1 MPSITTKDGVEI
13 FYKDWGKGQPIVFS
27 HGWPLSAD
35 DWDAQMMFFLNHG
48 YRVIAHDRRGH
59 GRSSQTAD
67 GHDMDHYADD
77 LAALT
82 AHLDL
87 KNAIHVGHSTGGG
100 EVVHYLAR
108 HGESRVAKAAI
119 ISAVPPLMVKTPANP
134 NGLPKDVFDGF
145 QAQLAANRSQFYRD
159 VAAGPFYGYNRPG
172 AKPSEAVIENWW
184 RQGMMG
190 GAKAHYDGIVAFSQ
204 TDFTED
210 LKKITVPV
218 LVMHSD
224 DDQIV
229 PYVAAGPLSAKL
241 LKNGTLKTY
250 KGFPH
255 GMPTTEAATIN
266 EDLLAFSGNSSP
278 GVARFFRDR
287 RRGRPASKGSKGSP
301 DEQSDIREEF
311 AEFIPCDR
319 SDFSLEALSRM
330 SLTLCGL
337 RLLAVIA
344 RSECDE
350 AIEFF
355 FTIWHR
361 FAIARDD
368 EFWTKIASPD
378 KSMDHFS
385 ARHPFRPGR
394 AD

>member
-1 MPSITTKDGVEI
+1 
-13 FYKDWGKGQPIVFS
+13 VFS

-35 DWDAQMMFFLNHG
+35 DWDTQMLFFLKQG

-59 GRSSQTAD
+59 GRSTQTGD

-108 HGESRVAKAAI
+108 HGESRVSKAAI
-119 ISAVPPLMVKTPANP
+119 ISAVPPLMVQTTANP
-134 NGLPKDVFDGF
+134 KGLPKKVFDDF
-145 QAQLAANRSQFYRD
+145 QVALADNRSQFYRD
-159 VAAGPFYGYNRPG
+159 VASGPFYNYNKTG
-172 AKPSEAVIENWW
+172 KPAEATIQNWW

-210 LKKITVPV
+210 LKKISVPV
-218 LVMHSD
+218 LVMHSE

-229 PYVAAGPLSAKL
+229 PYVAAGPLSAKF

-266 EDLLAFSGNSSP
+266 ADLLAFL
-278 GVARFFRDR
+278 
-287 RRGRPASKGSKGSP
+287 K
-301 DEQSDIREEF
+301 
-311 AEFIPCDR
+311 
-319 SDFSLEALSRM
+319 
-330 SLTLCGL
+330 
-337 RLLAVIA
+337 
-344 RSECDE
+344 
-350 AIEFF
+350 
-355 FTIWHR
+355 
-361 FAIARDD
+361 
-368 EFWTKIASPD
+368 
-378 KSMDHFS
+378 
-385 ARHPFRPGR
+385 
-394 AD
+394 ADAKAAAA